1 MKGMVKPVKQ
11 FLEKQKYHLISAGS
25 FLFVLLIWEL
35 CTDVLHVISP
45 MMLPS
50 PAKILQTLI
59 YKLTGGV
66 NPDGATLFQNIWA
79 SLKIALGGYAVGVL
93 VGVPLGI
100 GMAWSRRFE
109 LFVKPLFNIIRPIP
123 ALAWIPLMILW
134 LGIGYA
140 SKVGIIFF
148 AAFISATVNS
158 YTGIKRTSQV
168 HLWVGKTFGATNR
181 QLLFKVA
188 IPTAMPMIF
197 TGLRLALGSSWV
209 ALVAAE
215 LLAATKGLGY
225 MIQMARMLGRPD
237 VIIVGMLTIGA
248 IGLVLNYALEALQ
261 KRFVKGGKKR

>member
-1 MKGMVKPVKQ
+1 MKQ
-11 FLEKQKYHLISAGS
+11 FLKKQKYHLISIGS
-25 FLFVLLIWEL
+25 FLFVLLVWEL
-35 CTDVLHVISP
+35 CTDVLHLISP

-50 PAKILQTLI
+50 PAKIFSTLV
-59 YKLTGGV
+59 YKLKGGT

-93 VGVPLGI
+93 IGVPLGI

-109 LFVKPLFNIIRPIP
+109 LFTKPLFDIIRPIP

-158 YTGIKRTSQV
+158 YAGIKRTSQV
-168 HLWVGKTFGATNR
+168 HLWVGKTFGASNR
-181 QLLFKVA
+181 QLLFKVV

-215 LLAATKGLGY
+215 LLAATRGLGY

-237 VIIVGMLTIGA
+237 VIIVGMLTIGF
-248 IGLVLNYALEALQ
+248 IGLALNYILEALQ

>member
-1 MKGMVKPVKQ
+1 MKQNFFQKH
-11 FLEKQKYHLISAGS
+11 KYHLISAAS
-25 FLFVLLIWEL
+25 FVVVLLIWEL
-35 CTDVLHVISP
+35 CTDVLHLISP

-50 PAKILQTLI
+50 PAKILDTFL
-59 YKLTGGV
+59 YKIGGGV
-66 NPDGATLFQNIWA
+66 NPDGATLLENILA

-93 VGVPLGI
+93 IGVPLGV

-109 LFVKPLFNIIRPIP
+109 LFAKPLFDIIRPIP

-134 LGIGYA
+134 LGIGYY

-158 YTGIKRTSQV
+158 YAGIKRTSQV
-168 HLWVGKTFGATNR
+168 HLWVGKTFGASNR

-188 IPTAMPMIF
+188 IPTALPMIF

-248 IGLVLNYALEALQ
+248 IGLLLNYVLEALQ
-261 KRFVKGGKKR
+261 NHFVRGGKKH

>member
-1 MKGMVKPVKQ
+1 MKP
-11 FLEKQKYHLISAGS
+11 FLQKHKYKFISVAS
-25 FLFVLLIWEL
+25 FLVVLGIWEL
-35 CTDVLHVISP
+35 ATDVLHLISP
-45 MMLPS
+45 LMLPS
-50 PAKILQTLI
+50 PAKIFATFA

-109 LFVKPLFNIIRPIP
+109 MFAKPLFDIIRPIP

-134 LGIGYA
+134 LGIGYW

-158 YTGIKRTSQV
+158 YTGIRRTSQV
-168 HLWVGKTFGATNR
+168 HLWVGRTFGATNR

-197 TGLRLALGSSWV
+197 TGLRLALGSSRV

-215 LLAATKGLGY
+215 LLAATRGLGY

-248 IGLVLNYALEALQ
+248 IGLALNSILEALQ
-261 KRFVKGGKKR
+261 KKFVRGAKKG

>member
-1 MKGMVKPVKQ
+1 MKH
-11 FLEKQKYHLISAGS
+11 FLQKYKYSLISVCS
-25 FLFVLLIWEL
+25 FLFVLLVWQMV
-35 CTDVLHVISP
+35 TDVFHLVSP
-45 MMLPS
+45 VMLPS
-50 PAKILQTLI
+50 PSRILSTLI
-59 YKLTGGV
+59 YKLTGGTV
-66 NPDGATLFQNIWA
+66 PDGATLFQNIWS
-79 SLKIALGGYAVGVL
+79 SLQIALGGYAVGVL
-93 VGVPLGI
+93 IGVPLGV

-109 LFVKPLFNIIRPIP
+109 LFAKPLFDIIRPVP

-188 IPTAMPMIF
+188 IPTALPMIF
-197 TGLRLALGSSWV
+197 TGLRLALGSAWV

-215 LLAATKGLGY
+215 MLAATKGLGY
-225 MIQMARMLGRPD
+225 MIQMARMMGRPD
-237 VIIVGMLTIGA
+237 VIIVGMLTIGFV
-248 IGLVLNYALEALQ
+248 GLLLNTVIERLQ
-261 KRFVKGGKKR
+261 KHFIGRRNDE